1 MNENPAGNSR
11 TKPAREG
18 LSPGQNGLKTIAAEL
33 PHGHDPLKGKWNDSL
48 GRHCL
53 WTNGNLGELLHDVM
67 TPSTWAIFKTVLV
80 DEIEKVSLEP
90 WVGNICGRLYLNIS
104 LVRSMAAKFGLG
116 RKRMAMLTEEVFGRI
131 PGDLKVPLLPMSR
144 RRLLQNFIPLAF
156 KTQLRM
162 VFYKKRFPRFISEA
176 LQQFACIQGKIRSA
190 PDKRVLR
197 ELWETEVFPYL
208 AECSYMYQAV
218 AKLDGGA
225 WMGIRLKL
233 KEELGETDTNIILT
247 GGSTGTDHL
256 ASLGPVVGLSR
267 LARGETDCET
277 FAREFGHRG
286 PHELELSFPRPA
298 EKQGWNER
306 LTTALREIESD
317 GIELL
322 ERQHQAR
329 QEAWARIKQKYPHRV
344 TRFKRLAA
352 RWEEMERNREA
363 ARSEWVRA
371 FWLIRSYMLKAGELT
386 GSGEDI
392 FFHYLDEILALL
404 EGVNSTEQY
413 IQERRRVYE
422 SYRELPPYPALI
434 LGPFDPYGWAGD
446 PNRRSD
452 LYDATKYDDSKAP
465 PVQRSEISGFPG
477 SPGVIQ
483 GRVRVILDVEQQ
495 ERLQSGEILV
505 ATATNVG
512 WTPIFPRAAAVVTD
526 VGAPLSHAAIV
537 ARELGIPAV
546 VGCGNATTLLKTGDL
561 VQVSGGQGLVE
572 ILEPAGEAGQKT

>member
-1 MNENPAGNSR
+1 MNENPAGNIK
-11 TKPAREG
+11 TKPVRKALKPQQKG
-18 LSPGQNGLKTIAAEL
+18 LNTITADL

-53 WTNGNLGELLHDVM
+53 WTNGNLGELLHDIM
-67 TPSTWAIFKTVLV
+67 TPSTWSIFKTVLV

-104 LVRSMAAKFGLG
+104 LVSTMAAKFGLG
-116 RKRMAMLTEEVFGRI
+116 RKHMAMLTEEVFGRI
-131 PGDLKVPLLPMSR
+131 PGDLEVPLLPMSR
-144 RRLLQNFIPLAF
+144 LRLLQNFIPLAF

-162 VFYKKRFPRFISEA
+162 VSYKKRFPRFISEA
-176 LQQFACIQGKIRSA
+176 PQRFASMQEKISSA
-190 PDKRVLR
+190 LDKRALR
-197 ELWETEVFPYL
+197 QLWETGVFPYL

-225 WMGIRLKL
+225 WMGIRRKL
-233 KEELGETDTNIILT
+233 KEELGENDTNIILT

-267 LARGETDCET
+267 LARGETDYET

-286 PHELELSFPRPA
+286 PRELELSVPRPA

-306 LTTALREIESD
+306 LITGLQEIESD

-329 QEAWARIKQKYPHRV
+329 QEAWARVKQKYPHRV
-344 TRFKRLAA
+344 KRFQRLSG

-371 FWLIRSYMLKAGELT
+371 FWLIRSFMLKAGELT
-386 GSGEDI
+386 GSGENI

-404 EGVNSTEQY
+404 EDYTSAEQY
-413 IQERRRVYE
+413 IRQRRRIYE
-422 SYRELPPYPALI
+422 SYQELPPYPALI

-452 LYDATKYDDSKAP
+452 LYDVTKYDQYKAP
-465 PVQRSEISGFPG
+465 PVQRSEISGFSG
-477 SPGVIQ
+477 SPGVVQ

-495 ERLQSGEILV
+495 DRLQSGEILV

-561 VQVSGGQGLVE
+561 VRVSGGQGLVE
-572 ILEPAGEAGQKT
+572 ILEPAGEGGEKI